1 MTSDKVYKKRQTP
14 FDVFAMFESEYL
26 TKCDTNILLTFLKR
40 IADYYIG
47 SRVRLNNDEYGEI
60 VFINQ
65 KAISKPIIRLE
76 DLSIID
82 MSKEKGLFIAEIF

>member
-1 MTSDKVYKKRQTP
+1 M
-14 FDVFAMFESEYL
+14 YL
-26 TKCDTNILLTFLKR
+26 PCLKASILLIFLNR
-40 IADYYIG
+40 IASYYIG